1 MFWPLCSILPLALV
15 HAFNTEKGSPNPVE
29 GVVKLLERLE
39 SKIKEEGKTEA
50 AAYDKFACFCK
61 DNADEKLYS
70 ITKKKARIAELEAS
84 IKKLTAGIDEFTAD
98 MEAAKK
104 KKEELEA
111 ASKEATAAR
120 KKQHDEFLQS
130 KAGRVKG
137 IDEIL

>member
-29 GVVKLLERLE
+29 GVVKLLTRLE

-61 DNADEKLYS
+61 ENADEKLYS

-84 IKKLTAGIDEFTAD
+84 IKKLTAGIDEFTSD

-104 KKEELEA
+104 KKAELEA

-120 KKQHDEFLQS
+120 KKQHDEFLKF